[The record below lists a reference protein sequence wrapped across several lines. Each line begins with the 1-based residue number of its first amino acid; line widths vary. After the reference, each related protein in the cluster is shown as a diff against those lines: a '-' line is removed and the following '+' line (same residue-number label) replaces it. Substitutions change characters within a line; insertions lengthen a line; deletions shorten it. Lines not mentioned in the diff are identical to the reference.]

1 MYKSL
6 TSLFA
11 ALLAANTAIAQ
22 DNHLAPIITMDELT
36 LADSSGEEVQTRQA
50 PSFLLQE
57 HCSDPLG
64 FENFIIT
71 DVRPEQEKPFD
82 LMVCLKREIHQ
93 FDCEGLEAFLQ
104 TTYDEFSRSLAT
116 GDGRAETLSGL
127 QRLRDK
133 WLGQVAPTYEAYCQE
148 PLLIGASQSMNLIY
162 G

>member
-6 TSLFA
+6 ATLSA
-11 ALLAANTAIAQ
+11 AIFAANTAIAQ
-22 DNHLAPIITMDELT
+22 DNHLAPLTITGKPIPV
-36 LADSSGEEVQTRQA
+36 DSSGEEVQTRQA

-71 DVRPEQEKPFD
+71 DVRPEREKSFD
-82 LMVCLKREIHQ
+82 LMVCLKQEIHQ
-93 FDCEGLEAFLQ
+93 FDCEGLESFLQ
-104 TTYDEFSRSLAT
+104 TTYDEFSRSVAT
-116 GDGRAETLSGL
+116 GDGGAKTLSSL

-133 WLGQVAPTYEAYCQE
+133 WLGQVGPTYEAYCQE
-148 PLLIGASQSMNLIY
+148 SLLIGANQSMNLTY